1 MSKNVDINSLLNSAK
16 NDGQIS
22 GASANV
28 LTAVDIGD
36 RIREGLGVSVDD
48 VQASDAIVVTFLIDD
63 SGSIRMSGNSQAVRD
78 GYNACLDALKD
89 AKQESNMLVQT
100 AYLNGGILCP
110 YTLRAS
116 APRMDS
122 SNYNPNGGTPLYE
135 ESIVVLGRV
144 LAKAKEFSDSGVP
157 VRTVTLIVTDGAST
171 DASRT
176 AAENKTIVK
185 DMLKKEIHIVAGMG
199 IDDGVTDFRQVFR
212 DMGIPDEWIL
222 TPGNTQSEIRRA
234 FQVFSKSA
242 VRASQ
247 NAAAF
252 GTVLGGGFA
261 ASGNAATGS
270 SNVAGSSQVGDID
283 FGA

>member
-1 MSKNVDINSLLNSAK
+1 MSKNVDINSLLSQAK
-16 NDGQIS
+16 SEGQIS

-48 VQASDAIVVTFLIDD
+48 INASDAIVVTILIDD

-89 AKQESNMLVQT
+89 AKQEANMLVQT
-100 AYLNGGILCP
+100 AYLNGGILSP
-110 YTLRAS
+110 YTLRPS
-116 APRMDS
+116 APRMDAQ
-122 SNYNPNGGTPLYE
+122 NYNPNGGTPLYE

-157 VRTVTLIVTDGAST
+157 VRTVTLIMTDGAST
-171 DASRT
+171 DGRRT
-176 AAENKTIVK
+176 ADEVKTIVK

-199 IDDGVTDFRQVFR
+199 IDDGSTDFRQVFR
-212 DMGIPDEWIL
+212 DMGIRDEWIL
-222 TPGNTQSEIRRA
+222 TPGNTQSEIRKA

-247 NAAAF
+247 NAGNF

-261 ASGNAATGS
+261 SGNVSVGSGNAA
-270 SNVAGSSQVGDID
+270 GSSQAGGID
-283 FGA
+283 FTT